1 MMYFIEVDNGKNG
14 EEAAHLII
22 YVSRPCECSK
32 HAISAANSIRPP
44 ENNNHT
50 CHSTNCDAIIVSLNV
65 SEYA

>member
-1 MMYFIEVDNGKNG
+1 MYFIEVDNGRNG

-44 ENNNHT
+44 ET
-50 CHSTNCDAIIVSLNV
+50 ITIPVILLIVMLLLFL
-65 SEYA
+65 